1 MQTASANGFFFLP
14 TSQRVLAASSLSSTA
29 SCMMRGPR
37 REMIAP
43 SSGSLRMWWP
53 WALVTRGTS
62 RDFLRYRPRPWF
74 GQLTNG
80 FYLGLLLRPCL
91 VCIAELGDWSWGLVA
106 SLCKGQLEEDF
117 PCREEAVLKT
127 HLGRKFSCSKRCGG
141 HHQTDGLGPAQ
152 FFCGELQNQF
162 LKSFSD

>member
-1 MQTASANGFFFLP
+1 MPRPHHCPKQTAPANGFFFLP
-14 TSQRVLAASSLSSTA
+14 TSQRALAASSLSSTA

-74 GQLTNG
+74 GHLTNG
-80 FYLGLLLRPCL
+80 FYLDCCFIPVLSALRSWG
-91 VCIAELGDWSWGLVA
+91 IGAGDWWLLFARG
-106 SLCKGQLEEDF
+106 SLRKVF
-117 PCREEAVLKT
+117 PCREEAVLEA
-127 HLGRKFSCSKRCGG
+127 HLGRKCS
-141 HHQTDGLGPAQ
+141 
-152 FFCGELQNQF
+152 
-162 LKSFSD
+162 SSSV